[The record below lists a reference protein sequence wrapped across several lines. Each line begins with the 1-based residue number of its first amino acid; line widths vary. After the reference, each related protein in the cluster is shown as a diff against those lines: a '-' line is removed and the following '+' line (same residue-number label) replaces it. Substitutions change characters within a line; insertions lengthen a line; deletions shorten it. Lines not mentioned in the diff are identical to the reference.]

1 MRAPQPMQNEL
12 LTARHA
18 PDAAGCMF
26 VHGSKSTAAAAA
38 ATAAATAAAAAAATA
53 TASP

>member
-1 MRAPQPMQNEL
+1 MQNEL

-38 ATAAATAAAAAAATA
+38 AAAAATA
-53 TASP
+53 TAAAATASP

>member
-38 ATAAATAAAAAAATA
+38 AAATAAAA

>member
-1 MRAPQPMQNEL
+1 MQNEL

-38 ATAAATAAAAAAATA
+38 AAAAAATA
-53 TASP
+53 TAAAATASP

>member
-1 MRAPQPMQNEL
+1 MQNEL

-38 ATAAATAAAAAAATA
+38 AAAAAATAAAA

>member
-1 MRAPQPMQNEL
+1 MQNEL

-38 ATAAATAAAAAAATA
+38 AAAATAAAA

>member
-1 MRAPQPMQNEL
+1 MQNEL
-12 LTARHA
+12 LMARHA

-38 ATAAATAAAAAAATA
+38 AAATATAAAA